1 MVIELTLTNVITLI
15 ALVIMGL
22 WALAKLLGVQAERRL
37 DERFAVLN
45 KTMTDIAASQDRNGA
60 AVLELERDFRR
71 HQAELAIH
79 YVRRE
84 DFIRNIGVIET
95 RIDNFAL
102 RMERALEHLGTTRK
116 GANDA

>member
-37 DERFAVLN
+37 DERFATLN
-45 KTMTDIAASQDRNGA
+45 KAMSDIAASQDRNGA

-71 HQAELAIH
+71 HQADLAIN

-84 DFIRNIGVIET
+84 DFIRAIGVIET

-102 RMERALEHLGTTRK
+102 RMERAIEHFGTTRK
-116 GANDA
+116 GSE